1 MTSTT
6 PDDLKANY
14 REKAI
19 LFLTKEGAR
28 GSLVSI
34 DVPRGGATEM
44 AKSLVIRSLYETK
57 VPTNFENQFHCILSS
72 QEEAV
77 NVPVQNL
84 IRSGAH
90 NVPVP
95 IEEVEKLT
103 IDCANGTCTRTE
115 RFTKVQSSL
124 DDFYCK
130 CCGTGLLPM
139 PENTKEEGEG
149 KGGEGGRVGGIFTS
163 TFKSQIKLIKAKRGK
178 TRRRR
183 ASRYAAKKHVYDT
196 KILQKHKG
204 GGRTFAQTQMNG
216 HSNSHGEVVA
226 SYSRTQAA
234 LKSIAATRRI
244 GDGMCKNYIR
254 YKCQCGHSMSVK
266 GIKASSPKSSG
277 GRLDIRQQETQ
288 AKVGPHRTPLGKR
301 NDEFIQL
308 SAPLPSSKGAK
319 QQPQPARASK
329 RQKSQNKKPKS
340 SSTSKLQDFLSSL
353 ND

>member
-6 PDDLKANY
+6 PDDLKAIY
-14 REKAI
+14 REKAT
-19 LFLTKEGAR
+19 LFLTKEGAG

-34 DVPRGGATEM
+34 DVPCGGATEM

-72 QEEAV
+72 QEAAS
-77 NVPVQNL
+77 VPVQNL

-103 IDCANGTCTRTE
+103 MDCTNDTCTRTQ
-115 RFTKVQSSL
+115 RFTKLQSSL
-124 DDFYCK
+124 YDFYCK
-130 CCGTGLLPM
+130 CCGTGLLPI
-139 PENTKEEGEG
+139 PGNTKDGEG
-149 KGGEGGRVGGIFTS
+149 RGRA
-163 TFKSQIKLIKAKRGK
+163 FKSQIKLIKAKRGK

-183 ASRYAAKKHVYDT
+183 ASRYTAKKHVYDT

-204 GGRTFAQTQMNG
+204 GGRTFAQTQMKAG
-216 HSNSHGEVVA
+216 HSNGHGEVVA

-254 YKCQCGHSMSVK
+254 YECQCGHAMSVK
-266 GIKASSPKSSG
+266 GIKASSRKSSG

-288 AKVGPHRTPLGKR
+288 AKVRPRQTPLGKH

-308 SAPLPSSKGAK
+308 SAPFPSSKGVH
-319 QQPQPARASK
+319 QPQPARASK
-329 RQKSQNKKPKS
+329 RQKSQNKRQKS
-340 SSTSKLQDFLSSL
+340 SSKSKLQDFLSSL